1 MRFGK
6 ERYIKQTTP
15 GIAADKGA
23 PREAVTHWT
32 GNDTVGRARSRD
44 FYFAVPV

>member
-6 ERYIKQTTP
+6 GRYIKRATP

-23 PREAVTHWT
+23 PRERVTHWT
-32 GNDTVGRARSRD
+32 GNDTVGRASSRD
-44 FYFAVPV
+44 FYFALPV